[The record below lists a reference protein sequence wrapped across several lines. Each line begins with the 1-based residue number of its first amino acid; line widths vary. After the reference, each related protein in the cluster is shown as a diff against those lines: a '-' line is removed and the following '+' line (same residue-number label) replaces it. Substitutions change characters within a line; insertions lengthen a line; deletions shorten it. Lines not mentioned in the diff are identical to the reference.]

1 MSLTMKRREMNQEYY
16 MKIFY
21 EKISKTN
28 SKYVVS
34 PDHRHEPDSSTV
46 VVENHREVHSAV

>member
-1 MSLTMKRREMNQEYY
+1 MSLTMKRMEMNQEYY

-21 EKISKTN
+21 EKISKIN

-34 PDHRHEPDSSTV
+34 PDHRREPDSSIP
-46 VVENHREVHSAV
+46 VVENHREVHSVV

>member
-1 MSLTMKRREMNQEYY
+1 MKRREMNQEYY

-21 EKISKTN
+21 EKISKIN

-34 PDHRHEPDSSTV
+34 PDHRHEPVSSIPAV
-46 VVENHREVHSAV
+46 GNHRDVHSVV